1 MTRAIWLVPAALIAG
16 AIIGPALVHAAVW
29 VVCVYAAL
37 AGAL

>member
-1 MTRAIWLVPAALIAG
+1 MTRALWLIPAALVAG

-37 AGAL
+37 AGVL

>member
-1 MTRAIWLVPAALIAG
+1 MTRAFWLIPASLAAG

-29 VVCVYAAL
+29 VVCVWAAL